1 MAKRKPVIDIEDCT
15 RLIEKRRYRDAV
27 YAFEEILDKL
37 IEAKKSPRGSQVAKE
52 LKKLVTAIEDSFK
65 RSYYES
71 DSEQDQQRKPL
82 VCSFCGKSQDEVRKL
97 IAGPTVY
104 ICNECIDLCNDI
116 IRDEADFDQPVSENA
131 AEPKETRQK
140 PICALCT
147 QPRGLTDLVHI
158 AAGMR
163 LCTVCLEAIHTVTEQ
178 REKK

>member
-71 DSEQDQQRKPL
+71 DSNRTSSVSRL
-82 VCSFCGKSQDEVRKL
+82 SARSAGKARTKY
-97 IAGPTVY
+97 A
-104 ICNECIDLCNDI
+104 N
-116 IRDEADFDQPVSENA
+116 
-131 AEPKETRQK
+131 
-140 PICALCT
+140 
-147 QPRGLTDLVHI
+147 
-158 AAGMR
+158 
-163 LCTVCLEAIHTVTEQ
+163 
-178 REKK
+178 

>member
-37 IEAKKSPRGSQVAKE
+37 IEDKKSPRGSQVAKE

-65 RSYYES
+65 KSYYES

-116 IRDEADFDQPVSENA
+116 IRDEADFDQP
-131 AEPKETRQK
+131 
-140 PICALCT
+140 C
-147 QPRGLTDLVHI
+147 
-158 AAGMR
+158 
-163 LCTVCLEAIHTVTEQ
+163 Q
-178 REKK
+178 RMQRSRKKQDKSQFARCVRNHED